1 MQNFYSHGK
10 LLLTAEYVV
19 LDGAKALAIPTV
31 FGQHLTIEPI
41 KGQNII
47 WTSFDNQNN
56 IWYTD
61 TITITAI
68 TNSKDTGNAIS
79 NRLIQVLKAAQ
90 QLNPEFL
97 TKQEGFKI
105 TTTLEFPQNWGL
117 GTSSTLINN
126 LATWA
131 KVDPYT
137 LLARSFGGSGYD
149 IACAQEDSAL
159 IYSLNNTLP
168 KTELIDF
175 KPIFSD
181 QLYFV
186 HLNKKQNSREGIA
199 HYKSNRH
206 NLTETI
212 TAINQLTI
220 AFTTCKSITAFQQ
233 LIAQHETLIAQVTNQ
248 KPVKETL
255 FSDFNG
261 SIKSLGAWGGD
272 FILVASTT
280 NPTDYFKAK
289 DYHTILEYKDMVL

>member
-41 KGQNII
+41 KDQNII

-56 IWYTD
+56 IWFTD

-159 IYSLNNTLP
+159 HYSLNNTLP
-168 KTELIDF
+168 KTELVDF

-220 AFTTCKSITAFQQ
+220 AFTTCKSITVFQQ
-233 LIAQHETLIAQVTNQ
+233 LIEQHETLIAQVTNQ
-248 KPVKETL
+248 KPVKEIL

-289 DYHTILEYKDMVL
+289 NYHTILKYTDMAL

>member
-1 MQNFYSHGK
+1 MESFYSHGK
-10 LLLTAEYVV
+10 LLLTGEYVV

-41 KGQNII
+41 QEQNII
-47 WTSFDNQNN
+47 WTSFDNENN
-56 IWYTD
+56 IWFTD
-61 TITITAI
+61 TITIEAI
-68 TNSKDTGNAIS
+68 TTSKDTGNAIS
-79 NRLIQVLKAAQ
+79 NRLIQILNAAK

-97 TKQEGFKI
+97 TKQDGFKI
-105 TTTLEFPQNWGL
+105 TTTLEFPQDWGL

-137 LLARSFGGSGYD
+137 LLERSFGGSGYD

-159 IYSLNNTLP
+159 HYSLNNTLP
-168 KTELIDF
+168 KTELVDF

-212 TAINQLTI
+212 AAINQLTI

-233 LIAQHETLIAQVTNQ
+233 LIEQHETLIARVTNQ
-248 KPVKETL
+248 KTVKEIL

-289 DYHTILEYKDMVL
+289 DYHTILKYTDMAL